1 MAFQICVD
9 VLFAKSD
16 ANHRTTQ
23 ICLKLWIQ
31 MNFTGQLKD
40 SYFMFIDSAICWYDG
55 NTDCSPVT
63 HLAALWG
70 QQMCVLIKALASPPA
85 LDICPQR
92 LTLHNTLLPYALS
105 AIMSAAVLH
114 LLMKWVSWQTLGFK
128 LPTGISFNLRD
139 CCGANTAESH
149 LVGHGWLSW
158 GTVVFS

>member
-1 MAFQICVD
+1 
-9 VLFAKSD
+9 
-16 ANHRTTQ
+16 
-23 ICLKLWIQ
+23 

-40 SYFMFIDSAICWYDG
+40 SYFMFLDSAICWYDG

-114 LLMKWVSWQTLGFK
+114 LLMKWVSWQTLWFK

-149 LVGHGWLSW
+149 LVGHGWLRW
-158 GTVVFS
+158 GNCSLQLTFHTSSLNAFHRMHVPFYIYTLFYSILL